1 MPNILKEGIRMKK
14 LYAIVLLCSVL
25 LSSFVIQV
33 NAKDDTTTPLGEEI
47 INYYPKTKTLETQ
60 IVSYDN
66 ARSLTNL
73 SSDAQISEPYTPPAK
88 LVSVEND
95 NAGTRSA
102 IGDDTRTL
110 VTNPSASPYCK
121 IVYVRAYFDERTI
134 RGTGVILGPDVILT
148 AAHTIYR
155 PEYGGYPNEVR
166 IFTEVNGSQPLD
178 STHSGRTTDIT
189 KITIPTAYTDSPSS
203 YYGNDWA
210 ILVVDSDVGYQQG
223 WMGFGSAPTSYS
235 EQYTISGYPEFYPD
249 NSDNYTYY
257 MYTASGT
264 ISLNSAGTMYTYQID
279 TSSGQSG
286 APIYS
291 SAQIVYG
298 VHVLGTNGGT
308 YNQGTRITSTIYNLL
323 VEAKN
328 AGIEKWG
335 S

>member
-1 MPNILKEGIRMKK
+1 MKK
-14 LYAIVLLCSVL
+14 LYAIALLCSVL
-25 LSSFVIQV
+25 MSLFVIQIY
-33 NAKDDTTTPLGEEI
+33 AKDDATTPLGEEI

-148 AAHTIYR
+148 AAHAIYR

-189 KITIPTAYTDSPSS
+189 KITIPTAYTASPSS

-210 ILVVDSDVGYQQG
+210 ILVVDSE
-223 WMGFGSAPTSYS
+223 P
-235 EQYTISGYPEFYPD
+235 
-249 NSDNYTYY
+249 
-257 MYTASGT
+257 
-264 ISLNSAGTMYTYQID
+264 
-279 TSSGQSG
+279 
-286 APIYS
+286 
-291 SAQIVYG
+291 
-298 VHVLGTNGGT
+298 
-308 YNQGTRITSTIYNLL
+308 
-323 VEAKN
+323 K
-328 AGIEKWG
+328 EKLHPL